1 MIIVFLGP
9 PGAGKGTQ
17 CKILADR
24 YKLKHLSSGDLLRR
38 ERQEATQ
45 LGQKAQKY
53 MDSGKLVPDDLIVAM
68 MSKEITGDPDDG
80 SAGVIL
86 DGFPRTIHQA
96 QELDKALE
104 AAGKSVDAVL
114 NLQVDDEKLEKRIT
128 GRRSCSQCGTS
139 YHITFNKP
147 KQQGICDKDGAEL
160 VQRSDDTAQVVRSR
174 IQTYHE
180 QTAPLVTYYQ
190 EKGNIHSIDGNGAIE
205 NVTRAMCE
213 VVDGS
218 GQLDCL
224 RESWL

>member
-17 CKILADR
+17 CKILAER
-24 YKLKHLSSGDLLRR
+24 YNLKHLSSGDILRR
-38 ERQEATQ
+38 ERREATP

-53 MDSGKLVPDDLIVAM
+53 MDSGQLVPDDLIVAM
-68 MSKEITGDPDDG
+68 MSKEITGGSDNG
-80 SAGVIL
+80 SAAAVIL

-104 AAGKSVDAVL
+104 DAGKNVDAVL
-114 NLQVDDEKLEKRIT
+114 NLQVDDDKLENRIT
-128 GRRSCSQCGTS
+128 GRRSCSACGTA

-147 KQQGICDKDGAEL
+147 KQEGICDKDDAEL
-160 VQRSDDTAQVVRSR
+160 LQRSDDTEEVVRCR

-190 EKGNIHSIDGNGAIE
+190 EKGNIHSIDGNVAIE
-205 NVTRAMCE
+205 NVTRNMCE
-213 VVDGS
+213 VVDGLGS
-218 GQLDCL
+218 
-224 RESWL
+224 

>member
-17 CKILADR
+17 CKSLADR

-68 MSKEITGDPDDG
+68 MS
-80 SAGVIL
+80 
-86 DGFPRTIHQA
+86 
-96 QELDKALE
+96 
-104 AAGKSVDAVL
+104 GKSVDAVL

-128 GRRSCSQCGTS
+128 GRRSCSQCGTA

-180 QTAPLVTYYQ
+180 QTTPLVTYYQ

>member
-24 YKLKHLSSGDLLRR
+24 YNLKHLSSGDILRR
-38 ERQEATQ
+38 ERQEATE

-53 MDSGKLVPDDLIVAM
+53 MDNGQLVPDDLIVAM
-68 MSKEITGDPDDG
+68 MSKEITGHPG
-80 SAGVIL
+80 GNSSAGVIL
-86 DGFPRTIHQA
+86 DGFPRTIRQA

-104 AAGKSVDAVL
+104 AAGKQVDAVL

-128 GRRSCSQCGTS
+128 GRRSCSKCGAA

-147 KQQGICDKDGAEL
+147 KQEGICDKDGAEL
-160 VQRSDDTAQVVRSR
+160 VQRSDDTAEVVRNR
-174 IQTYHE
+174 IQAYHE

-190 EKGNIHSIDGNGAIE
+190 KKGNMHSIDGNGAIE
-205 NVTRAMCE
+205 NVTQAMCQ
-213 VVDGS
+213 VVDALLGPR
-218 GQLDCL
+218 G
-224 RESWL
+224 

>member
-24 YKLKHLSSGDLLRR
+24 YKIKHLSSGDILRR
-38 ERQEATQ
+38 ERQQASQ

-53 MDSGKLVPDDLIVAM
+53 MDSGQLVPDDLIVAM
-68 MSKEITGDPDDG
+68 MSKEITGDTG
-80 SAGVIL
+80 NSSAGVIL
-86 DGFPRTIHQA
+86 DGFPRTITQA

-104 AAGKSVDAVL
+104 AAGKNVDAVL
-114 NLQVDDEKLEKRIT
+114 NLQVDDEKLEHRIT
-128 GRRSCSQCGTS
+128 GRRSCSACGTA

-147 KQQGICDKDGAEL
+147 KQEGICDKDGAEL
-160 VQRSDDTAQVVRSR
+160 VQRSDDTTKVVRNR

-190 EKGNIHSIDGNGAIE
+190 KKDNIHSIDGNGAIE
-205 NVTRAMCE
+205 NVTQAMCE
-213 VVDGS
+213 VVDGLGS
-218 GQLDCL
+218 
-224 RESWL
+224 